1 MILTNDAGASSPHL
15 GLAGGHGD
23 ICRGAGAEVADQEGG
38 LGEGALP
45 AHSAHKLPACPVH
58 QDGGLDLG
66 VQEAVEEA
74 DHQAL
79 QNIINYK

>member
-1 MILTNDAGASSPHL
+1 MAEPSHL
-15 GLAGGHGD
+15 GLAGGHVDVG
-23 ICRGAGAEVADQEGG
+23 RGAETEVAHQEGG
-38 LGEGALP
+38 LSEGALP
-45 AHSAHKLPACPVH
+45 AHGAHKLPAGPVH
-58 QDGGLDLG
+58 QDGGLHLG